1 MQQQHVFK
9 PESEGFSLPR
19 ETMDKE
25 LAGVEVDGTQ
35 LDKLSKRMIQ
45 PTDLAEQSHVKP
57 STSRDNLMREGSSTT
72 DDASLVIDITDGECC
87 TPTTPE
93 RRVCV
98 ELGSFKKF
106 EVFEWP
112 GDRYKD
118 MEVDIRQWTPTL
130 SGECI
135 GSKRGVNMPLKRYKV
150 LRDNV
155 GKLSEALADVKG
167 GKDVNVMIHLGGN
180 MHASIQ
186 SPYQG
191 INIRQ
196 WFRYQ
201 NMNQDKGELKPGRGI
216 FLKSGEWTE
225 FCKVNSCLD
234 ELVPELSE
242 TIYCMDQTDH
252 MNQLGGIACM
262 ECNPDQDY
270 YEYL

>member
-1 MQQQHVFK
+1 MLQ
-9 PESEGFSLPR
+9 
-19 ETMDKE
+19 ET
-25 LAGVEVDGTQ
+25 T
-35 LDKLSKRMIQ
+35 
-45 PTDLAEQSHVKP
+45 
-57 STSRDNLMREGSSTT
+57 
-72 DDASLVIDITDGECC
+72 
-87 TPTTPE
+87 
-93 RRVCV
+93 CV
-98 ELGSFKKF
+98 TNSQ
-106 EVFEWP
+106 V
-112 GDRYKD
+112 
-118 MEVDIRQWTPTL
+118 VDIKNIGTGHQNTL
-130 SGECI
+130 HSGSGCVPPSNSPDTRYI
-135 GSKRGVNMPLKRYKV
+135 MVGPPQPVSTCVLYKCDLIVVCYKV

-180 MHASIQ
+180 IHASVQ

-201 NMNQDKGELKPGRGI
+201 NMNQVMGEFKPGWGI

-242 TIYCMDQTDH
+242 TIYYMDQSDH

-270 YEYL
+270 YEYLYICILNNPDQHYYEYL